1 MKPKKEEWEQVPFSK
16 HLTQENG
23 NVQILYDEMD
33 YKKLQN
39 TQ

>member
-1 MKPKKEEWEQVPFSK
+1 MKPKKEEWEQVTFSK
-16 HLTQENG
+16 YLTQENG
-23 NVQILYDEMD
+23 KVQILYDEMG